1 MDKIYVFGHKKPDT
15 DSVTSAI
22 ALAYLK
28 RQLGQN
34 AEARVLGRINN
45 ETKYALDYFG
55 VEEPPFL
62 NDVKVQLQDVN
73 YHKGLFLKET
83 ASIYDGYNMM
93 SEKEVTGLPVVNEKN
108 RFQGLITI
116 KDLAK
121 FFIGGNMTSLCTS
134 YDNILRGLE
143 GEEILRFQDEIEG
156 QLKVASY
163 RSTTFLETISLLKDD
178 ILIVGDRHS
187 IIEYAVNSK
196 IQLLVVVGNGEIKQE
211 HLEIAKQNKVNIIRT
226 HYDTLHTAKLIFVT
240 NYLKTILGS
249 ARIIS
254 FDQTDYFDDFV
265 EVTNKLKHTNYPV
278 LNKRKECLGLLRT
291 SDLTEKKRKQ
301 VILVDHSE
309 KSQSVDGLEEA
320 EVLEVVDHHNL
331 GTLTTSN
338 PVSIRC
344 MTVGCTGT
352 IIYQLYLE
360 NGIEIPKEIAGLLLS
375 GILSDTLLF
384 KSPTTTS
391 LDQETALKL
400 ARIAEVD
407 PSSYGLSML
416 KAGTSIEGKTKE
428 DILYTDFKVYPM
440 NEKQIGIGQF
450 FTFHFEE
457 MKKDLNE
464 YVETL
469 NNVAE
474 NNNYDCVILFVTD
487 ILKNGSYV
495 IYSDK
500 AKNLLEQAYLV
511 EKLEEGYYL
520 PGVVSRKKQVVPYLS
535 EVLDGR

>member
-28 RQLGQN
+28 RQLGLN
-34 AEARVLGRINN
+34 TEARVLGRINN

-93 SEKEVTGLPVVNEKN
+93 SEQEVTGLPVVDEKN

-163 RSTTFLETISLLKDD
+163 RSTTFLETINLLKDD

-196 IQLLVVVGNGEIKQE
+196 IQLLVVVGDGEIKQE

-240 NYLKTILGS
+240 NYLKTILES

-344 MTVGCTGT
+344 MAVGCTGT

-391 LDQETALKL
+391 LDQETAWKL

-407 PSSYGLSML
+407 PTSYGLSML
-416 KAGTSIEGKTKE
+416 KAGTSLEGKTKE
-428 DILYTDFKVYPM
+428 DILYMDFKVYPM

-511 EKLEEGYYL
+511 EELEEGYYL

>member
-163 RSTTFLETISLLKDD
+163 RSTTFLETINLLKDD

-440 NEKQIGIGQF
+440 SEKQIGIGQF

-511 EKLEEGYYL
+511 EELEEGYYL